1 MAKGN
6 DGLWASFLP
15 ASRGK
20 TPQDLEILDFLRMK
34 KKIYLVRCEGN
45 AKYVDNV

>member
-20 TPQDLEILDFLRMK
+20 TPQDLENLDFLRMK
-34 KKIYLVRCEGN
+34 KKKYLVRCEGN